1 MSATRRGAVRGLS
14 MIEVLAAMVI
24 FSSGAVVLFGWLGDM
39 AGRLGKLSLEQQQLF
54 AELTAIDFA
63 RSLNPMQ
70 QPTGSTSIGD
80 VLVSWTAKPVGTES
94 PVRMLAGAPGL
105 YVVQL
110 YDVTLQAEHPKA
122 GRSNQTL
129 YLAGWR
135 QTAEARRDT
144 PFGFDAPKP

>member
-1 MSATRRGAVRGLS
+1 MSRMQKRAHRGLS

-39 AGRLGKLSLEQQQLF
+39 AGRLGKLSLEQQHLF

-70 QPTGSTSIGD
+70 QPTGSTTIGE
-80 VLVSWTAKPVGTES
+80 VMVSWRATPIGTES
-94 PVRMLAGAPGL
+94 PVRMLTGSTGL

-110 YDVTLQAEHPKA
+110 YDVDVQAEHPKA
-122 GRSNQTL
+122 GRSTQKL

-144 PFGFDAPKP
+144 PFGFEPGKP

>member
-1 MSATRRGAVRGLS
+1 MKLRRHSRGLS

-24 FSSGAVVLFGWLGDM
+24 FSSGAVVLFGWMGDM

-54 AELTAIDFA
+54 ADLTAIDFA

-70 QPTGSTSIGD
+70 QPTGSTTIGD
-80 VLVSWTAKPVGTES
+80 VVVSWRSVPVGTEA
-94 PVRMLAGAPGL
+94 PARQPAGGLGL

-122 GRSNQTL
+122 GRSSRTL
-129 YLAGWR
+129 HLAGWR

-144 PFGFDAPKP
+144 PFGFDTDKR